1 VSRVLAVVLAV
12 AAGCLVGMQAPV
24 NARLSSSVGKL
35 QAATFSFL
43 VGTLALVLITA
54 VVTQGG
60 FGSLRHV
67 GSVPAWALIGGL
79 FGAVYVAVAL
89 ATVTTLGATGLT
101 AAVITGQLV
110 VSAVIDRFG
119 LLGITRQQLTPT
131 RVIGLVV
138 LVIGLVLVVR
148 R

>member
-1 VSRVLAVVLAV
+1 MSRVLALVLAI

-43 VGTLALVLITA
+43 VGTVALVLITA

-60 FGSLRHV
+60 FADLRHAT
-67 GSVPAWALIGGL
+67 SAPWWALVGGL

-89 ATVTTLGATGLT
+89 ATVTTLGASGLT

-119 LLGITRQQLTPT
+119 LLGIQRQHLTTT
-131 RVIGLVV
+131 RVVGLLV
-138 LVIGLVLVVR
+138 LALGVFLVVR

>member
-1 VSRVLAVVLAV
+1 MSRALALVLAI

-43 VGTLALVLITA
+43 AGTLALVLITA

-60 FGSLRHV
+60 FSNLRHV
-67 GSVPAWALIGGL
+67 GSVPWWALIGGL

-89 ATVTTLGATGLT
+89 ATVTTLGASGLT

-119 LLGITRQQLTPT
+119 LLGITRQSLTPT
-131 RVIGLVV
+131 RIVGLVV
-138 LVIGLVLVVR
+138 LALGVFLVVR

>member
-1 VSRVLAVVLAV
+1 VSRVLAVALAV

-24 NARLSSSVGKL
+24 NARLSASVGKL

-54 VVTQGG
+54 VAARGG
-60 FGSLRHV
+60 FANLRHV
-67 GSVPAWALIGGL
+67 SAVPWWALIGGL

-89 ATVTTLGATGLT
+89 ATVTTLGASGLT

-119 LLGITRQQLTPT
+119 LLGITRQQLTT
-131 RVIGLVV
+131 SRVVGLLV
-138 LVIGLVLVVR
+138 LALGVFLVVR

>member
-1 VSRVLAVVLAV
+1 VSRALAVVLTV

-24 NARLSSSVGKL
+24 NARLSSSVGRF

-43 VGTLALVLITA
+43 VGTAALVIVTA
-54 VVTQGG
+54 VVTQEG
-60 FGSLRHV
+60 FSSLRNV
-67 GSVPAWALIGGL
+67 SSAPWWALIGGL
-79 FGAVYVAVAL
+79 FGAVYVAVSLVA
-89 ATVTTLGATGLT
+89 VRTLGATGVT

-119 LLGITRQQLTPT
+119 LLGITRQQLGVT
-131 RVIGLVV
+131 RIVGLIVLAIGVF
-138 LVIGLVLVVR
+138 LVVR